1 METGLTTRGQL
12 AAVILLIAGMWVPVT
27 AQQEAPMQI
36 ELNDLSWSGPGE
48 ELFFF
53 PGQQNVLTVT
63 PDRDAL
69 GGARFEVVVEKT
81 LPDDQTQTLQATV
94 DAGGSA
100 EFVLGP
106 MTQPAV
112 FEYEAGVVYQRGYT
126 LRVTLRPV
134 DGGDPIAE
142 LRFYQDLAV
151 PAHTRHDPQGAWQTA
166 EARDPATAG
175 GQRLT
180 PGDQRRVVYW
190 GGFGVSAPLWLELSD
205 AVMLDPDAFVV
216 ECRLNEGAVVEIM
229 RCRLRIWD
237 ADGDVRID
245 EDLRL
250 DAPGEWIRREHDVTD
265 WPPGEYTVALYPIID
280 GQVWEEG
287 PEVTYRRREPD
298 PNAVQISHLAPW
310 ALRRD
315 PDRDELLIDD
325 MRSACEQWADGLPD
339 GWEFAEVGDRIA
351 LLSPG
356 SQATEPVE
364 LQPPLSGHYAVFAQ
378 GYENGC
384 LIQGGESEVIR
395 SLGIAFTEVFICAA
409 DMTEATVSIY
419 PFNHLGEP
427 DTGLQRLR
435 FVPVTAESVREL
447 YRATSRPPV
456 SLYAVN
462 DWCEYFHGAV
472 RLQPDQFATIL
483 AGQAEIGLRTIAWS
497 VGRSWV
503 EYHSDLENTTRF
515 PAVPLDEARKTF
527 EGADRYRG
535 RATMINQYR
544 PLQTVYGLRS
554 ELGVQI
560 WPWLAMQRHYGSAY
574 GGIFA
579 SEFFRS
585 NPQWWRW
592 RKYHPGGDQARRES
606 AAICYYFPEVRRERV
621 DILVEVAQRGAD
633 GLLVGCCRQVPMLL
647 YHPEMV
653 AEYEENTGVNPL
665 ETDATDGEQ
674 YERWIRW
681 RADLFTQVLRDLKQR
696 LGEIE
701 QQQDRR
707 IPVAVRIPSSGL
719 FYNLA
724 AGLDVRQWLEEGLV
738 DQLQLDP
745 LEIWGGRGS
754 HDVRPYLELGRQY
767 GIPVIGGMGSTWR
780 SQPIVALHRARGL
793 LQAGVDG
800 IETYETELM
809 ARCGNRRWA
818 MPLFGNLEQLERYL
832 ETTNA
837 QACYPIRAGNAH
849 LGHDNHSRWR
859 SPRRLWTVWG
869 RQPLSL

>member
-1 METGLTTRGQL
+1 
-12 AAVILLIAGMWVPVT
+12 
-27 AQQEAPMQI
+27 MQI
-36 ELNDLSWSGPGE
+36 ELNNVRWSSPRD
-48 ELFFF
+48 ELFFS
-53 PGQQNVLTVT
+53 PGVQNVLTVS

-69 GGARFEVVVEKT
+69 EVTRVEIVVEKT
-81 LPDDQTQTLQATV
+81 LPDDRTETLRATV

-106 MTQPAV
+106 MAQPAV

-134 DGGDPIAE
+134 DGGDPIADVS
-142 LRFYQDLAV
+142 FYQDLAV
-151 PAHTRHDPQGAWQTA
+151 PAHTRHDPDGPWQIA

-175 GQRLT
+175 QQRLT

-205 AVMLDPDAFVV
+205 AVMLDLDAFVV
-216 ECRLNEGAVVEIM
+216 KCRLNKGAVVESM
-229 RCRLRIWD
+229 RCRLRISD

-245 EDLRL
+245 EDLTL
-250 DAPGEWIRREHDVTD
+250 SLSVVSTDAPGEWISREHDVTD
-265 WPPGEYTVALYPIID
+265 WPPGEYTVALYPVID

-287 PEVTYRRREPD
+287 PEVTYRRWEAD

-310 ALRRD
+310 TLQRD
-315 PDRDELLIDD
+315 PDRDELLIED
-325 MRSACEQWADGLPD
+325 MRYACDQWAEGLPE
-339 GWEFAEVGDRIA
+339 GWEFAEVGDGIA

-364 LQPPLSGHYAVFAQ
+364 LRPSLSGHYAVFAQ
-378 GYENGC
+378 GYEEC
-384 LIQGGESEVIR
+384 LIQCGESELIR
-395 SLGIAFTEVFICAA
+395 FLTPVVHGVPLGIAFTEVFICAA
-409 DMTEATVSIY
+409 DLTDATVSIF
-419 PFNHLGEP
+419 PFDRLGEP
-427 DTGLQRLR
+427 DSGLQRLR
-435 FVPVTAESVREL
+435 LVPVTAESVREL
-447 YRATSRPPV
+447 YQATSRPPV
-456 SLYAVN
+456 PLYGVN
-462 DWCEYFHGAV
+462 DWCEYLHDSGAV

-483 AGQAEIGLRTIAWS
+483 AGQAEIGLRTIAWC
-497 VGRSWV
+497 VGRSCV

-515 PAVPLDEARKTF
+515 PGVPLDEARKTF
-527 EGADRYRG
+527 DEADCFRG

-560 WPWLAMQRHYGSAY
+560 WPWLAMQRHYGSAA

-592 RKYHPGGDQARRES
+592 RKYHPSGDEARRDSSEV
-606 AAICYYFPEVRRERV
+606 CYYFPEVRRERV
-621 DILVEVAQRGAD
+621 DILAEVAERGAD

-653 AEYEENTGVNPL
+653 AEYEETTGVNPL
-665 ETDATDGEQ
+665 EIAATDAEE

-681 RADLFTQVLRDLKQR
+681 RADFFTQVLRDLNQR
-696 LGEIE
+696 LRQVE

-724 AGLDVRQWLEEGLV
+724 AGLDVKQWLEEGLV

-767 GIPVIGGMGSTWR
+767 GIPVIGGMGSSWR
-780 SQPIVALHRARGL
+780 WQPIVALHRARGL
-793 LQAGVDG
+793 LQEAVDG
-800 IETYETELM
+800 VEIYETELM
-809 ARCGNRRWA
+809 ARCGNHRWA
-818 MPLFGNLEQLERYL
+818 IPMFGDLEQLERYL

-837 QACYPIRAGNAH
+837 QACYPIGAANAH
-849 LGHDNHSRWR
+849 LGHDNHSRWH
-859 SPRRLWTVWG
+859 SPRLLWTVWG
-869 RQPLSL
+869 REPLSL